1 MGIKPEDL
9 IAKFQYALDNN
20 WGYIIGKSGGVWTQK
35 AQNAATDEM
44 AKKYGQRW
52 VGHRVADCSGLF
64 AWAFKQLGGKMY
76 HGSNTMWLKWCTT
89 KGALDTAAKKT
100 LKPGTAVFKMRNE
113 SDYYHVGLYIGNG
126 EVIEDQSTQNGVVK
140 SKLNRWGYWGQL
152 KGVDYEKLDT
162 LSPVEPESPSA
173 AKVDVGERRI
183 IKWGMT
189 GNDVKELQKLLIAHG
204 YEVSATGKYAGRTL
218 KAVTNFQ
225 ESNGLAADGIVG
237 QKTWSKLLA

>member
-76 HGSNTMWLKWCTT
+76 HGSNTMWLKWCTA
-89 KGALDTAAKKT
+89 KGVLDTAAKKLSSRAQPCLRCET
-100 LKPGTAVFKMRNE
+100 NPIITM
-113 SDYYHVGLYIGNG
+113 SDSIS
-126 EVIEDQSTQNGVVK
+126 EMVK
-140 SKLNRWGYWGQL
+140 SSKIKVPRTASL
-152 KGVDYEKLDT
+152 KV
-162 LSPVEPESPSA
+162 
-173 AKVDVGERRI
+173 
-183 IKWGMT
+183 
-189 GNDVKELQKLLIAHG
+189 N
-204 YEVSATGKYAGRTL
+204 
-218 KAVTNFQ
+218 
-225 ESNGLAADGIVG
+225 
-237 QKTWSKLLA
+237 